1 MFKLLRKFKEGY
13 INFSMIP
20 KKLNPVVITKEL
32 LLGNIQRVYKE
43 KDYKFFEGDT
53 SINVFAVRCLTGTD
67 MFDDYVGVA
76 YYSSGELELDLYPAT
91 TEPGRHWLLNPLRD
105 SGCAIMKE
113 GQYLGA
119 YAIGGHGR
127 RKYPALRQVK
137 PIPVYRDNNLDK
149 NHDLDESTV
158 DIGIHYTNIH
168 HGYGATLVRKNSA
181 GCIVIQSNQRFNDA
195 FMPLARRSAEI
206 YGNSFTFTLLNIN
219 DFK

>member
-1 MFKLLRKFKEGY
+1 MFKLLTKFRDGY
-13 INFSMIP
+13 IKFRVTP
-20 KKLNPVVITKEL
+20 KKVEPVVITKGL
-32 LLGNIQRVYKE
+32 LLENIQRVYDDKG
-43 KDYKFFEGDT
+43 YKFFIGDT

-76 YYSSGELELDLYPAT
+76 YFSGGHLELDLYPAT

-113 GQYLGA
+113 GQYLGS

-127 RKYPALRQVK
+127 SKYPALRQIK
-137 PIPVYRDNNLDK
+137 AIPVYRDNNLDN
-149 NHDLDESTV
+149 NHDLDEKTL
-158 DIGIHYTNIH
+158 DTGLHYTNIH

-181 GCIVIQSNQRFNDA
+181 GCIVIQSKDRFNSE
-195 FMPLARRSAEI
+195 FMPLARRSSEI